1 MRCERKHE
9 KDLGDGPVSQAQKAM
24 KKMLIRWRILE
35 LVRAMRALSE
45 DQLFYFI
52 SGKRLPH
59 EDSSFPIG
67 PTR

>member
-1 MRCERKHE
+1 MKKTLETVPDCA
-9 KDLGDGPVSQAQKAM
+9 VSQAQKAM